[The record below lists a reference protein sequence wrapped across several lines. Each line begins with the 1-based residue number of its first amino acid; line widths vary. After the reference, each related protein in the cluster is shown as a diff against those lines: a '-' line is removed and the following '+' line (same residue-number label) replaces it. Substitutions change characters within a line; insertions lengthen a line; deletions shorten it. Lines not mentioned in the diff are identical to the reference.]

1 MEKMYLLNIYTHTHT
16 YLSQFSLIYSISLFF
31 FKFLLR
37 IYSAPPDWAME
48 SKRFIILIR
57 EPTAFMKAGVSQQ
70 LECSKTTNSRWMLRY
85 YTGFHLYY
93 IVEQR
98 KELIWSG
105 LRESIREEEMLELIN
120 LE

>member
-1 MEKMYLLNIYTHTHT
+1 MENQYGKDVPTKHLYTHT
-16 YLSQFSLIYSISLFF
+16 YISLSILINIFHQSFF

-70 LECSKTTNSRWMLRY
+70 LE
-85 YTGFHLYY
+85 
-93 IVEQR
+93 
-98 KELIWSG
+98 
-105 LRESIREEEMLELIN
+105 
-120 LE
+120 